1 LFLNITRTAKYGAK
15 ITISSHIKQ
24 IMGKKI
30 KIILL
35 SIIGEYLDPEKK
47 IEIINNKNNNKSFL
61 PKTSISAI
69 GYNKKIGENSAN
81 N

>member
-1 LFLNITRTAKYGAK
+1 NTIRTAKYGAK

-24 IMGKKI
+24 TIGKKI
-30 KIILL
+30 KIILFRK
-35 SIIGEYLDPEKK
+35 IGGYFDPAKK
-47 IEIINNKNNNKSFL
+47 IELINNRNNNKSFL

-69 GYNKKIGENSAN
+69 GYSKKIGENNAN